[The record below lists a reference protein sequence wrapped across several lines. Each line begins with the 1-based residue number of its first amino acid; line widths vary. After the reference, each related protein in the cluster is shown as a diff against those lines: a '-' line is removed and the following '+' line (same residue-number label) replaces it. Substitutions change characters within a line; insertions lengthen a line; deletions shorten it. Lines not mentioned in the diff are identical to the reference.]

1 MALSAWL
8 LALACGEGLYGAE
21 QRALAAYTRGQEAL
35 EAGQGAAAAQAFAEA
50 SQHDPRS
57 AELHLWRAR
66 ALAQQGDLDGAAA
79 AAGQALALRPGW
91 PLALYNRGCWR
102 ARQGLLELAWADLEP
117 ALRSGELDPLAVAAD
132 PDLDPLRLDAR
143 WAGRVPAAE
152 LPAELALDPGPR
164 FLHDDLRLIVVA
176 PVGPGQ
182 QLELHAEGPVGLPL
196 SLRRVV
202 EVEEPA
208 GAGRQH
214 RLEFSLRVEGA
225 AEGVLGPLTARV
237 GALTRTLPPAPLQL
251 LAPEGHRPRAL
262 PPLELPVPSAW
273 FAGVPASAGAPQGAW
288 LLVRGLPGDTL
299 TWARPPAV
307 LALVE
312 HRVGA
317 VPDWIGWA
325 AWDPDPLRA
334 TLQRGAVVVW
344 EGPG

>member
-1 MALSAWL
+1 MEADVSPDIPGTACSRVSCGSGLSPLRGRGRPRCRRGSRHDAHRGK
-8 LALACGEGLYGAE
+8 ALAGRWGA
-21 QRALAAYTRGQEAL
+21 QRI
-35 EAGQGAAAAQAFAEA
+35 GARQPSA
-50 SQHDPRS
+50 RS

-273 FAGVPASAGAPQGAW
+273 FAAYDRRQR
-288 LLVRGLPGDTL
+288 L
-299 TWARPPAV
+299 
-307 LALVE
+307 
-312 HRVGA
+312 
-317 VPDWIGWA
+317 
-325 AWDPDPLRA
+325 LRA
-334 TLQRGAVVVW
+334 EQERPRNDIIDLGV
-344 EGPG
+344 